1 MKLSLINRFI
11 KRSFDLLM
19 ALFGISI
26 FIWIIIVA
34 WMLST
39 IFHRKN
45 GFFLQDRVGMNGKKF
60 KIIKIRT
67 MYEDKFIFSTT
78 TSLNDPRISIIGR
91 FFRDYK
97 IDELPQL
104 FNVLNGSMSFVGPR
118 PDVEGFADML
128 KGDEKVILSLRPGI
142 TGPATLKYKN
152 EEHLLSKATDVE
164 EENKKIYRDKVRINL
179 QYLNNWSLMS
189 DIFYI
194 FKTFI

>member
-26 FIWIIIVA
+26 FIWIIILA